1 MMAGVGSWLLSITG
15 ASVLCALADGLMPA
29 GPVRRVGR
37 LVCGLVLLAVILA
50 PLAQLDLEGGQRWL
64 EEYHLGLED
73 RTQELE
79 RQVDEQ
85 MKTIIEQEYAAY
97 IVDKAAEM
105 GKDCIF
111 AVGNA
116 PTALVRL
123 YELIQEGKIHPKLI
137 IGVPVGFV
145 NVVPSKELIISLPD
159 TPYIV
164 ARGRKGGSNVAAAI
178 CNALIYQ
185 LTRK

>member
-97 IVDKAAEM
+97 IVDKAAEL
-105 GKDCIF
+105 G
-111 AVGNA
+111 AVC
-116 PTALVRL
+116 TARVTCAG
-123 YELIQEGKIHPKLI
+123 EG
-137 IGVPVGFV
+137 GE
-145 NVVPSKELIISLPD
+145 NWLPD
-159 TPYIV
+159 RVTVRGTLTPSQ
-164 ARGRKGGSNVAAAI
+164 RE
-178 CNALIYQ
+178 ALSREIRTGLGIPETHQ
-185 LTRK
+185 SFETEEESP

>member
-37 LVCGLVLLAVILA
+37 LVCGLMLLAVILA

-105 GKDCIF
+105 GLNC
-111 AVGNA
+111 
-116 PTALVRL
+116 TARVSCRAEENGLYLPDRTEVAGPLSQEERGRL
-123 YELIQEGKIHPKLI
+123 SQLIQEEL
-137 IGVPVGFV
+137 GVPADRQAYYSGE
-145 NVVPSKELIISLPD
+145 ELP
-159 TPYIV
+159 
-164 ARGRKGGSNVAAAI
+164 
-178 CNALIYQ
+178 
-185 LTRK
+185 